1 MGGSSVEDWV
11 IGSPSGEPRT
21 LVLVGCT
28 GNGKSATGNSIL
40 QKKAFVSE
48 AKSSGVTHTCEL
60 RTAVSEDGQ
69 ILNVIDT
76 PGLFDC
82 SAKAEFTCK
91 EIGKCISMAKDGI
104 HAVLFVLSVKTRFS
118 EGEEA
123 VLNSL
128 RTLFGS
134 KMTDYMI
141 LVFTGGDELEY
152 HEIRLED
159 YLGRDCP
166 KPLKELLNQC
176 ENRCVL
182 FNNRTH
188 SQSKKDEQVQELLSL
203 MNLVLAKN
211 DGKPYTDE
219 LFVELKRGTA
229 ELDGQNEEQLMKRIT
244 ELVESKFRE
253 NTARLEQQLVEEKA
267 SLEQKLAEEKSRLEH
282 KLAEEKARLEQQLV
296 EEKAAR
302 LSAENMAHSSQEKSI
317 DEIHKMRENLAR
329 AERELREQAG
339 RMNCAIL

>member
-76 PGLFDC
+76 P
-82 SAKAEFTCK
+82 AKAEFTCK

-166 KPLKELLNQC
+166 KPLK
-176 ENRCVL
+176 
-182 FNNRTH
+182 
-188 SQSKKDEQVQELLSL
+188 SKKDEQVQELLSL